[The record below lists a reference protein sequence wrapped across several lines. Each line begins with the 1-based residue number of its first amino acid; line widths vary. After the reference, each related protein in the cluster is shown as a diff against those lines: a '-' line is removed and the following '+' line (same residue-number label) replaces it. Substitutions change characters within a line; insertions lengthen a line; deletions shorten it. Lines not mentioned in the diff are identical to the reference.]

1 MKRKSRSSGDALPRK
16 KTVAERRFAERAD
29 ELTELDLQERFERIY
44 STNLWSDLES
54 RSGVGSGLDS
64 TRVLRAE
71 LPKALRRLETRVL
84 LDVPCGDFTWME
96 HVDLNGIDYIG
107 GDIVPSIVEENQRL
121 HASESRRFALVDLTR
136 DELPYA
142 DVLLCRDCLVHLSYA
157 NIRAVLA
164 NIARSKIRNVLM
176 TSFPGRGDN
185 RDVQDGDW
193 RTLDFQSPPF
203 SFPEPCLTIVEECEE
218 EDGSYADKSLLAWR
232 VAELPERSRDL
243 LPLALPL
250 GLFRALLSRD

>member
-1 MKRKSRSSGDALPRK
+1 VKRKSQSAGDAQPRK
-16 KTVAERRFAERAD
+16 KTVAERRFAERAE
-29 ELTELDLQERFERIY
+29 ELTGLGLQERFERIY
-44 STNLWSDLES
+44 STNLWSDPES

-71 LPKALRRLETRVL
+71 LPAALRKLEARVL

-96 HVDLNGIDYIG
+96 HVDLRGIEYIG
-107 GDIVPSIVEENQRL
+107 GDIVPSIIEENQRL
-121 HASESRRFALVDLTR
+121 HATESRRFTLVDLTR
-136 DELPYA
+136 DELPGA

-164 NIARSKIRNVLM
+164 NIARSNIRYVLM
-176 TSFPGRGDN
+176 TSFPGRGGN

-193 RTLDFQSPPF
+193 RTLDFQATPF
-203 SFPEPCLTIVEECEE
+203 SFPEPRLTIVEECEE

-232 VAELPERSRDL
+232 VAELPIERADK
-243 LPLALPL
+243 A
-250 GLFRALLSRD
+250 